1 MHGDGGAEGALLFF
15 LDRART
21 KRSARTMLQLARDF
35 ARDFVRDVA
44 QDLSVL
50 HGLARQFCAPLLDD
64 HEQANA
70 VAAVTDFR
78 RRICLRQGLRALRA
92 PRAAPPRTV
101 MADPAAKRRRRVRRR
116 SGTPEPVR
124 HAYRLVRR
132 RDAFVVID

>member
-1 MHGDGGAEGALLFF
+1 
-15 LDRART
+15 
-21 KRSARTMLQLARDF
+21 MLQLARDF
-35 ARDFVRDVA
+35 ARDFSRDFVRDVA
-44 QDLSVL
+44 QDVSVL

-70 VAAVTDFR
+70 VAAVADFR

-92 PRAAPPRTV
+92 PRAPPPRTV
-101 MADPAAKRRRRVRRR
+101 MDDPAARRRRLRRR